1 MFFAMQIL
9 SVVDPFE
16 NQLCAER
23 AIHPMN
29 GKNKYINK
37 LINILLVTLTGT
49 KFLIETHETPV
60 YQTIVVTILT

>member
-1 MFFAMQIL
+1 MFTLSIVYLYISYFITLFMCLLICTVYHVFAMQIL

-29 GKNKYINK
+29 GKNK
-37 LINILLVTLTGT
+37 
-49 KFLIETHETPV
+49 
-60 YQTIVVTILT
+60 